1 MPVIEI
7 DKKGIIGD
15 LLGGGDDSSTAAQ
28 AQSTQAAKTTASSST
43 KKDATAS
50 TTAKAG
56 ITDPA
61 SSGSDKAISTSADS
75 KNGKSSS
82 NSSSKSSSNSSS
94 TSSATSATSTAASSN
109 AEDVASSAT
118 SKVSDSPSSTTSASG
133 SETSAESTSSSGT
146 ATSDSSTQ
154 SASDPVSSNSAKS
167 STTASATE
175 LGDNVSASGSS
186 TSASS
191 TASVAAVAANA
202 SANTGSSTIF
212 NPDNKLFPLA
222 MVLVSLAGLFVIVT
236 TVVLLIRVF
245 GWNKRR
251 RTERSAIPSY
261 IGSDP
266 SFEPV
271 EPKRFETIT
280 NNIASTNPGQ
290 HDNYNYVNY
299 PTNASTVN
307 EPPARPVRDQYIA
320 ASGPTPNPYDGYYD
334 EKSQHMGSPVPSFN
348 TQRGYDQ
355 PPPTGV
361 YDYGAQYQQPSVPQR
376 SNTKSSAY
384 SSSSGGSVGAQMM
397 GQNPSQAGY
406 AKRYSGSGQ
415 SFKSV
420 TSSRTGR
427 SNGGRLEKGRY

>member
-7 DKKGIIGD
+7 DKKGIVGD
-15 LLGGGDDSSTAAQ
+15 LLGGGDDSSTAQ
-28 AQSTQAAKTTASSST
+28 AQSTQAAKTAASFST
-43 KKDATAS
+43 DKDATTS

-56 ITDPA
+56 KTDSA
-61 SSGSDKAISTSADS
+61 SSASDKANSTSADS
-75 KNGKSSS
+75 KNDKA
-82 NSSSKSSSNSSS
+82 SS
-94 TSSATSATSTAASSN
+94 TSSGNSSATSANTAASTN
-109 AEDVASSAT
+109 AKNAASSAT
-118 SKVSDSPSSTTSASG
+118 SKTSDSSAASSTPSSTTSAIS
-133 SETSAESTSSSGT
+133 SETSAESASSSGT
-146 ATSDSSTQ
+146 ATSNLSTQ
-154 SASDPVSSNSAKS
+154 SASDSVSSSSDSAKS

-175 LGDNVSASGSS
+175 LGDNVSASLSS
-186 TSASS
+186 SSAPS

-236 TVVLLIRVF
+236 TVVLFIRVF

-280 NNIASTNPGQ
+280 NNIASTSPGQ

-299 PTNASTVN
+299 PPNASAVN
-307 EPPARPVRDQYIA
+307 EPPARPVRAQYVA
-320 ASGPTPNPYDGYYD
+320 ASGPTPNPYDDYYD
-334 EKSQHMGSPVPSFN
+334 EKPQHMGSPVPSFN
-348 TQRGYDQ
+348 TQRGYDR

-384 SSSSGGSVGAQMM
+384 SSSSGGSMGAQMM

-406 AKRYSGSGQ
+406 ARRYSGSGQ

-420 TSSRTGR
+420 ASSRAGR
-427 SNGGRLEKGRY
+427 SNGGRLEKERY

>member
-15 LLGGGDDSSTAAQ
+15 LLGGGDDSSTAQ
-28 AQSTQAAKTTASSST
+28 AQNTQAAKTAASSST
-43 KKDATAS
+43 DKDATTS
-50 TTAKAG
+50 TTTKAG
-56 ITDPA
+56 KTDSA
-61 SSGSDKAISTSADS
+61 SSASDKANSTSADS
-75 KNGKSSS
+75 KNEKASSS
-82 NSSSKSSSNSSS
+82 SSDN
-94 TSSATSATSTAASSN
+94 SSATSANTAASTN
-109 AEDVASSAT
+109 AKNAANSAT
-118 SKVSDSPSSTTSASG
+118 SKTSDSSAASSTPSSTTSASS
-133 SETSAESTSSSGT
+133 SETFAESTSSISGT
-146 ATSDSSTQ
+146 ATSTWSNQ
-154 SASDPVSSNSAKS
+154 NASDSVSSSSDSAKS
-167 STTASATE
+167 STKASTTE
-175 LGDNVSASGSS
+175 LGDNVSASLSS
-186 TSASS
+186 SSASS

-236 TVVLLIRVF
+236 TVVLFIRVF

-251 RTERSAIPSY
+251 RTERWAIPSY

-290 HDNYNYVNY
+290 HDNYNYVDY
-299 PTNASTVN
+299 PTNASAVN
-307 EPPARPVRDQYIA
+307 EHPARPVRAQYVA

-334 EKSQHMGSPVPSFN
+334 EKSQHLGSPVPSFN
-348 TQRGYDQ
+348 TQRGYDER
-355 PPPTGV
+355 PPTGV

-384 SSSSGGSVGAQMM
+384 SSSSGGSMGAQMM

-406 AKRYSGSGQ
+406 ARRYSGSGQ